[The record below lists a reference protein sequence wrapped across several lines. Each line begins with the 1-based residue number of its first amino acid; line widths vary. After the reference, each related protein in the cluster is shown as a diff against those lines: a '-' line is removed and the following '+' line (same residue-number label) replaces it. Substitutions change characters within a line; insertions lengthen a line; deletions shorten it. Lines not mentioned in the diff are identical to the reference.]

1 MSAGTTQ
8 TKRIPAVH
16 PPTTP
21 SHLGHLSVSK
31 VVSCLPR
38 PSPSSQWGLLKL
50 QIEYTGLRLK
60 PLAFHYFRIKAELLS
75 GPPGPA
81 GSGSAPSLTLSRIHP
96 GLLTP
101 SSPTSILE
109 EAQVFPSQCL
119 PQLCLQHL
127 IIGLPH
133 PPPGGGRLGLCSSC
147 STSPVFSAGNT
158 APGTLRY
165 LLNEWLSGL
174 VHEWLGENEVPH
186 KE

>member
-16 PPTTP
+16 PPATP

-60 PLAFHYFRIKAELLS
+60 PLAFHFVRIKAELLS
-75 GPPGPA
+75 GSPGPA

-127 IIGLPH
+127 IIVCLIHLRGVGGLGSVRPARPH
-133 PPPGGGRLGLCSSC
+133 LCSQQV
-147 STSPVFSAGNT
+147 T
-158 APGTLRY
+158 
-165 LLNEWLSGL
+165 
-174 VHEWLGENEVPH
+174 PH
-186 KE
+186 LAHSDTC